1 MVCLRLNFWLDL
13 SNTLMGRNNPFW
25 IWVITGEGMNRNI
38 SNKPSSF
45 TWLLPKIL
53 KAPVSD
59 RSAPHSAEVEIAQLQ
74 GLLDVLKYVLRL
86 TRRALATG

>member
-1 MVCLRLNFWLDL
+1 
-13 SNTLMGRNNPFW
+13 
-25 IWVITGEGMNRNI
+25 MNRNI

-74 GLLDVLKYVLRL
+74 GLLDVFEICVTFDKVSSSDRVI
-86 TRRALATG
+86 LASEFNY